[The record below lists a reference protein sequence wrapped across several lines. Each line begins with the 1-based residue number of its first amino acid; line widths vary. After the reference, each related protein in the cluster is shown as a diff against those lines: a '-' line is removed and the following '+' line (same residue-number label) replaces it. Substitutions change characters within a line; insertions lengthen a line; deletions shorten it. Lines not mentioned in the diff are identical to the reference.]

1 MLVTMGSHQTV
12 VLRDGLSAMI
22 IKKRSVT
29 RSASSASVVSRGA
42 DHQSVRQFM
51 TLWKSV

>member
-1 MLVTMGSHQTV
+1 MLVAMGSHQTV

-29 RSASSASVVSRGA
+29 RSASSASVVSRGT
-42 DHQSVRQFM
+42 DHQSVSQFM
-51 TLWKSV
+51 TL